1 MLWTLNAQ
9 NWMLRTFRSSIFKP
23 FLQILLLEIV
33 GLWGWMGV
41 CEQVLG
47 RLASRIAVVLQ
58 GKDKPTYAPNRDDGD
73 ICIVLNAKDVAVT
86 GRKLTDK
93 VYQWHTGYICHAFSP
108 SIYLLPCCMILACMV
123 FAKSLCKRQ
132 QKNLLHWSSTLLTIF
147 LASFRVLKRERWRV
161 CPCQCGSQNCRSEQ
175 QSVMHITLDLRFE
188 IVMYVY
194 WMCLLLAGS
203 CCLPISSAS
212 RLNSCILSHSISPP
226 TLHANYSTPQLLEW
240 L

>member
-1 MLWTLNAQ
+1 
-9 NWMLRTFRSSIFKP
+9 
-23 FLQILLLEIV
+23 
-33 GLWGWMGV
+33 MGV

-93 VYQWHTGYICHAFSP
+93 VYQWHTGYICHALSP

-147 LASFRVLKRERWRV
+147 LASFRVLKREMKSLPLPMWFTELQIRTTV
-161 CPCQCGSQNCRSEQ
+161 SHAY
-175 QSVMHITLDLRFE
+175 HI
-188 IVMYVY
+188 
-194 WMCLLLAGS
+194 
-203 CCLPISSAS
+203 
-212 RLNSCILSHSISPP
+212 RLKV
-226 TLHANYSTPQLLEW
+226 
-240 L
+240 